1 MIISLPLFYSS
12 PQWEACILIVL
23 QLLEL
28 IRFCIT
34 KPYYARWRNLFR
46 FCLEMLALIMFVVVF
61 ANTFILEQIILND
74 PNTVNMYIT
83 VFYNLGWLG
92 FVSVWVFNIGFIVL
106 CIIDV
111 CLGFRKT
118 NRDMMDEARRVYY
131 YDKINDYEKDYDQVP
146 LGLMNRW
153 VKMGNLNNRNQE
165 ELP

>member
-1 MIISLPLFYSS
+1 
-12 PQWEACILIVL
+12 
-23 QLLEL
+23 
-28 IRFCIT
+28 
-34 KPYYARWRNLFR
+34 
-46 FCLEMLALIMFVVVF
+46 MFVVVF